1 MWRRLHAHF
10 SEPELVEIGYFIAL
24 TMGQQR
30 WLRTLDI
37 EHHQVL
43 AGTDA
48 SMAPG
53 FETAEALQRSKQ
65 DAAYWAGQDAR
76 PARDAAE

>member
-1 MWRRLHAHF
+1 MLFR
-10 SEPELVEIGYFIAL
+10 SGYFVAL

-37 EHHQVL
+37 EHHQIMP
-43 AGTDA
+43 GTDA

-53 FETAEALQRSKQ
+53 FETAEALTASKER
-65 DAAYWAGQDAR
+65 DDYWAHSNVAAAAR
-76 PARDAAE
+76 AAE

>member
-1 MWRRLHAHF
+1 MDALVKSAIAHWAPRF
-10 SEPELVEIGYFIAL
+10 VANGVAL

-30 WLRTLDI
+30 WLRTLNI

-53 FETAEALQRSKQ
+53 FRTEDELKQSKAQ
-65 DAAYWAGQDAR
+65 ADYWAKK
-76 PARDAAE
+76 PAQPQTEAAE

>member
-1 MWRRLHAHF
+1 
-10 SEPELVEIGYFIAL
+10 L

-30 WLRTLDI
+30 WLRTLNID
-37 EHHQVL
+37 HHQIM

-53 FETAEALQRSKQ
+53 FESAGISASSKQ
-65 DAAYWAGQDAR
+65 SEDYWARHNVAAAR
-76 PARDAAE
+76 AAE